1 MDRNAGKDAS
11 GGLVMDKSVF
21 RVSFPAGFRPLVE
34 RLVERDYGRNSVL
47 GGDESALLVEIQGN
61 FKFSAYF
68 QGAALV
74 LDSVATTGLE
84 EAFRQ
89 FSLGLNQTEPKRAM
103 IRVAR
108 DKLFARG
115 GRLET
120 FALRGFIRNEPSFPG
135 ATARET
141 LEAAVSRLT
150 GLRPESER
158 PDVELSVAL
167 RDDGR
172 AYFTA
177 AARFPAPKIGRD
189 AGSLPAATARLLCE
203 LSMAGP
209 EDVFLDP
216 FAGSGSIPLERAL
229 MSPYKMI
236 FTGDIDTVKV
246 AELKEKLKD
255 PVFKRKARSIF
266 PKVLDARDLS
276 RFEDALFDTIVSDPP
291 WGDWEGLSDEELVQL
306 YAVFLKGAHRV
317 LKPGGRLVLLSGR
330 TNALERARDLAFP
343 DADAW
348 RIREEFLVLV
358 SGKKARALRWER
370 A

>member
-1 MDRNAGKDAS
+1 M
-11 GGLVMDKSVF
+11 VMDTSVF

-34 RLVERDYGRNSVL
+34 RLVERDYGKDSVL
-47 GGDESALLVEIQGN
+47 GGDESALLIGIKGN

-74 LDSVATTGLE
+74 LDSVATAGLE
-84 EAFRQ
+84 EAFRL
-89 FSLGLNQTEPKRAM
+89 FSQGLNQPEPKRAM

-135 ATARET
+135 AAAREA

-203 LSMAGP
+203 LSMAGQ

-236 FTGDIDTVKV
+236 FTGDVDTVKV

-266 PKVLDARDLS
+266 PKILDARDLS

-291 WGDWEGLSDEELVQL
+291 WGDWEGLTDDELVQL
-306 YAVFLKGAHRV
+306 YADFLKGAQRV
-317 LKPGGRLVLLSGR
+317 LKPGGRLVLLAGR
-330 TNALERARDLAFP
+330 TNALERARDQVSP
-343 DADAW
+343 DAGTW
-348 RIREEFLVLV
+348 RVREEFLVLV